1 MTICKLKTQL
11 SSCIDFYWVLIIQP
25 RSTWSVGQFSEDGI
39 LTFEHSRVPAFTIST
54 VHLGHVIGNNTGSCG
69 QTFFFYFF
77 RRARKSADY
86 CKSEKRSFSSRLQ
99 QKGKEHRLIGC
110 YLCSLSTRSVA
121 WRYKN
126 NGVVEYQFHGW
137 SVINSLRRAGSTSRC
152 VLFFKYHDQFSSFSI
167 NRGRVDVREMVWYFG
182 CEASKLFHQRS
193 CIPQRLHF

>member
-1 MTICKLKTQL
+1 MVFWRSSIQEFLLLPFPQFILVMWSATI
-11 SSCIDFYWVLIIQP
+11 P
-25 RSTWSVGQFSEDGI
+25 
-39 LTFEHSRVPAFTIST
+39 PAADRR
-54 VHLGHVIGNNTGSCG
+54 
-69 QTFFFYFF
+69 FFFYFF

-86 CKSEKRSFSSRLQ
+86 NKSEKRSFSSRLQ